1 MMRRFFLIATTL
13 LLATISAKAQLYV
26 PGETLNYR
34 MSYRAKLFPNTEVA
48 KVTMRTTE
56 TTLDGQPAYKVHG
69 HGETAKA
76 FSWILPVKD
85 TYMVWV
91 DPTTL
96 RTKRFEA
103 DIHEGDYLALQEGKL
118 FGTDTDLNVLLEKL
132 AEDAKAREASFIS
145 LYYGEDVQEEDAQK
159 AAEVFQSVC
168 PDAEIMVLSGGQPV
182 YYYII
187 SIE

>member
-1 MMRRFFLIATTL
+1 MRRFFLIVIAFAF
-13 LLATISAKAQLYV
+13 ATISANAQLYV

-76 FSWILPVKD
+76 ISWILPVKD

-91 DPTTL
+91 DPKTL

-103 DIHEGDYLALQEGKL
+103 YIHEGEYTFK
-118 FGTDTDLNVLLEKL
+118 
-132 AEDAKAREASFIS
+132 S
-145 LYYGEDVQEEDAQK
+145 
-159 AAEVFQSVC
+159 
-168 PDAEIMVLSGGQPV
+168 
-182 YYYII
+182 
-187 SIE
+187 